1 MHANK
6 ERLFARTDSLSA
18 IAAVDRGVLQRRPS
32 RYAPGSPGANARTGA
47 YGWTQ
52 SERAVATSFERTITW
67 RLGLRLI
74 QTDRFDG
81 SN

>member
-6 ERLFARTDSLSA
+6 ERLFACTDSLSA
-18 IAAVDRGVLQRRPS
+18 IAQSIAAFYGDCPDTLLALP
-32 RYAPGSPGANARTGA
+32 APMLEPERTA
-47 YGWTQ
+47 WTQ

-74 QTDRFDG
+74 RTDRFDG